1 MAYWILGVAAGN
13 FFIVYMTL
21 LLPNIYEANLMEV
34 AYFWCSVLEDVSESI
49 VSLVTEKGTKTI
61 ALSLLE
67 FNLS

>member
-21 LLPNIYEANLMEV
+21 LLPNIYKANLMEV